1 MRALFIHA
9 DKLTYEARQKT
20 PVAEEASEDER
31 SGSAADT
38 LVCFVTIEQE
48 DEASHQG
55 SVSALA
61 AEAASI
67 ARQVKAA
74 HVTLYPYAHLSDSHA
89 DPNFAK
95 GVLAGAE
102 DALRDQG
109 FEVLRAP
116 FGWYKAFE
124 LACKGHPLSELSRTI
139 HPDGT
144 APAAKAGP
152 GKGRR
157 GPREHESKSLAAEA
171 ATASRFVVMD
181 PHGELHE
188 TADFDF
194 SKHPDLKAFADYET
208 RKDRTASEA
217 PAHVALMQK
226 HELVDYEEGS
236 DSGNLKY
243 YPEGRV
249 MKKLLER
256 YISGMCVAAGA
267 MEVETPVMYDFEH
280 PALKAYLDR
289 FPARQYTVQSDEKQ
303 FFLRFAA
310 CFGQFL
316 IASKANLSYRHLP
329 LRLYELTRYSFRR
342 EQSGE
347 VAGLRRLRAFTM
359 PDMHTLVAD
368 MGSAKEEFHK
378 QFQLSLECVNTFS
391 VPFEMAWRA
400 EESFFKENRDYF
412 RKLAGEYGR
421 PILLELF
428 DKRFAYWVT
437 KFEFNY
443 VDGQRK
449 AAALSTVQI
458 DVGNADT
465 YDIKY
470 VDKDGKAHR
479 PLILHT
485 SISGAVERVIYAILE
500 EQDKRSKR
508 GEKPVYPFF
517 LAPVQV
523 RVIPVSEEY
532 LAAAEEL
539 VRKLPGRA
547 DVDDRDEKVG
557 RKIRDAEKGWV
568 PLVIVVG
575 EREVA
580 SGSYPVRSRDGPERS
595 MTADE
600 VAREVEARLAGY
612 PFEPLNG
619 PVRLS
624 LRPAFR

>member
-9 DKLTYEARQKT
+9 DKLSFEAKQKT
-20 PVAEEASEDER
+20 PVAEEASEAER
-31 SGSAADT
+31 SGSAEET
-38 LVCFVTIEQE
+38 LVCFVTVEQE
-48 DEASHQG
+48 DESSHQG
-55 SVSALA
+55 SVTALA
-61 AEAASI
+61 AEAASV
-67 ARQVKAA
+67 ARQVKAN

-89 DPNFAK
+89 EANFAK

-102 DALRDQG
+102 EALRDEG
-109 FEVLRAP
+109 LEVLRAP

-139 HPDGT
+139 RPDGA
-144 APAAKAGP
+144 APAGKAP
-152 GKGRR
+152 R
-157 GPREHESKSLAAEA
+157 GPKERLSKSLAAEA
-171 ATASRFVVMD
+171 ATASRFTIMD
-181 PHGELHE
+181 AAGELHE
-188 TADFDF
+188 VADFDF
-194 SKHPDLKAFADYET
+194 AKHRDLQAFANYET
-208 RKDRTASEA
+208 RKDRTAKDP

-243 YPEGRV
+243 YPAGRV

-256 YISGMCVAAGA
+256 YISGMCVGAGA

-280 PALKAYLDR
+280 PSLKAYLDR

-316 IASKANLSYRHLP
+316 IAAKANLSYRHLP

-368 MGSAKEEFHK
+368 MAQAKEEFEK

-391 VPFEMAWRA
+391 VPFEMAFRA
-400 EESFFKENRDYF
+400 EESFFKENRDFF
-412 RKLAGEYGR
+412 RKIAAQFDR
-421 PILLELF
+421 PILMELF
-428 DKRFAYWVT
+428 DKRYAYWVT

-443 VDGQRK
+443 VDGQQK

-458 DVGNADT
+458 DVGNAET

-470 VDKDGKAHR
+470 VDKDGTAHR

-485 SISGAVERVIYAILE
+485 SISGAVERVIYAVLE
-500 EQDKRSKR
+500 EQHKRASR
-508 GEKPVYPFF
+508 GEKPGFPFF

-523 RVIPVSEEY
+523 RVIPVSADHV
-532 LAAAEEL
+532 AAAEEL
-539 VRKLPGRA
+539 ARTVPGRA

-557 RKIRDAEKGWV
+557 RKIRDAEKAWV

-575 EREVA
+575 EREAA

-595 MTADE
+595 MSAAE
-600 VAREVEARLAGY
+600 LAREVEQRLAGY
-612 PFEPLNG
+612 PYEPLNG